1 METNASKTQLKLV
14 SRKGAVAGFWLG
26 SLAVLSGGKRHFGP
40 SDLFCSVILN
50 S

>member
-1 METNASKTQLKLV
+1 MEANASKTQLKLV
-14 SRKGAVAGFWLG
+14 STKGTVAGFWLG
-26 SLAVLSGGKRHFGP
+26 NLAIFSSGKRHFGP